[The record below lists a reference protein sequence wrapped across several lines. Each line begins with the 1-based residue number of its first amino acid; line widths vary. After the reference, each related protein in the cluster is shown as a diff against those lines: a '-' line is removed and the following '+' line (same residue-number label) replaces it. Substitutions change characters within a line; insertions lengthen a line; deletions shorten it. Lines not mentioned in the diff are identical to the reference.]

1 MISGKTI
8 ISVIHYEPCL
18 SKPFAE
24 IFTCFNFVFDDQYF
38 HLAPRLAAKVILFR
52 PRSLSTDYSK
62 NDNIVIILSPDKQS
76 AFCKVTLVILW
87 TSFEPFTRSA
97 WTRSVMFKLKLLS
110 ISTIFILA
118 GCVSLA
124 PEYQRPAAPVPQ
136 QFSLS
141 RNSLT
146 PAVNGYQDTGWRN
159 FFVDPQVTRLITEAL
174 NNNRDLRMAAL
185 KVEEARAQFNVTDAD
200 RYPQLNASSG
210 ITYSGGLKGDKPTT
224 QEYDAGLELSYELD
238 FFGKLKNMS
247 DADRQNY
254 FASEEARRAVHI
266 LLVSSVSQSY
276 FSQQLAYEQLRIA
289 RETLKNYQQSYAFVE
304 QQLVTGSTNVLALE
318 QARGQI
324 ESTRAEI
331 AKREGDLAKANNA
344 LQLVLGTYRA
354 LPSEKGMKGGEI
366 APVKLPPNLSSQ
378 ILLQRPDIMEA
389 EYQLKAADANI
400 GAARAAFFPSI
411 TLTSGLSASSTE
423 LSSLFTS
430 GSGMWN
436 FIPKIEIPIF
446 NAGRNKANLKLA
458 EIRQQQSVV
467 NYEQKI
473 QSAFKDV
480 SDTLAL
486 RDSLSQQLESQQ
498 RYLDSLQI
506 TLQRARGLYASGAV
520 SYIEVLDA
528 ERSLFA
534 TQQTILDLTYSRQV
548 NEINLFTALG
558 GGWVE

>member
-1 MISGKTI
+1 M
-8 ISVIHYEPCL
+8 
-18 SKPFAE
+18 
-24 IFTCFNFVFDDQYF
+24 FT
-38 HLAPRLAAKVILFR
+38 
-52 PRSLSTDYSK
+52 
-62 NDNIVIILSPDKQS
+62 
-76 AFCKVTLVILW
+76 
-87 TSFEPFTRSA
+87 
-97 WTRSVMFKLKLLS
+97 LKRLS
-110 ISTIFILA
+110 ISTIFLLA

-141 RNSLT
+141 RNGLM
-146 PAVNGYQDTGWRN
+146 PAAQNYQDSGWRN
-159 FFVDPQVTRLITEAL
+159 FFADPQVTRLIAEAL
-174 NNNRDLRMAAL
+174 SNNRDLRMAAL

-210 ITYSGGLKGDKPTT
+210 ITYSGGLKSDKPTS
-224 QEYDAGLELSYELD
+224 QEYDASLELSYELD
-238 FFGKLKNMS
+238 FFGKLRNMS
-247 DADRQNY
+247 EADRQNF

-276 FSQQLAYEQLRIA
+276 FSQQLAYKQLRIA

-331 AKREGDLAKANNA
+331 AKREGELAQANNA
-344 LQLVLGTYRA
+344 LQRVLGTYRA
-354 LPSEKGMKGGEI
+354 LPAENGASDS
-366 APVKLPPNLSSQ
+366 ALTPVKLPPNLSSD

-411 TLTSGLSASSTE
+411 SLTSGLSTSSTA
-423 LSSLFTS
+423 LSSLFTPA
-430 GSGMWN
+430 SGMWN
-436 FIPKIEIPIF
+436 FIPKIDIPIF
-446 NAGRNKANLKLA
+446 NAGRNNANLKLA

-473 QSAFKDV
+473 QAAFKDV
-480 SDTLAL
+480 ADALAL
-486 RDSLSQQLESQQ
+486 RDSISKQIDAQQ

-534 TQQTILDLTYSRQV
+534 TQQTLLDLTNSRQV
-548 NEINLFTALG
+548 NEINLYTALG

>member
-1 MISGKTI
+1 M
-8 ISVIHYEPCL
+8 
-18 SKPFAE
+18 
-24 IFTCFNFVFDDQYF
+24 FT
-38 HLAPRLAAKVILFR
+38 
-52 PRSLSTDYSK
+52 
-62 NDNIVIILSPDKQS
+62 
-76 AFCKVTLVILW
+76 
-87 TSFEPFTRSA
+87 
-97 WTRSVMFKLKLLS
+97 LKRLS
-110 ISTIFILA
+110 ISTIFLLA

-141 RNSLT
+141 RNGLM
-146 PAVNGYQDTGWRN
+146 PAAQNYQDSGWRN
-159 FFVDPQVTRLITEAL
+159 FFADPQVTRLIAEAL
-174 NNNRDLRMAAL
+174 SNNRDLRMAAL

-210 ITYSGGLKGDKPTT
+210 ITYSGGLKSDKPTS

-238 FFGKLKNMS
+238 FFGKLRNMS
-247 DADRQNY
+247 EADRQNF

-276 FSQQLAYEQLRIA
+276 FSQQLAYKQLRIA

-331 AKREGDLAKANNA
+331 AKREGELAQANNA

-354 LPSEKGMKGGEI
+354 LPAENGASDSAMT
-366 APVKLPPNLSSQ
+366 PVKLPPNLSSD

-411 TLTSGLSASSTE
+411 SLTSGLSTSSTA
-423 LSSLFTS
+423 LSSLFTPA
-430 GSGMWN
+430 SGMWN
-436 FIPKIEIPIF
+436 FIPKIDIPIF
-446 NAGRNKANLKLA
+446 NAGRNNANLKLA

-473 QSAFKDV
+473 QAAFKDV
-480 SDTLAL
+480 ADALAL
-486 RDSLSQQLESQQ
+486 RDSINNQIDAQQ

-534 TQQTILDLTYSRQV
+534 TQQTLLDLTNSRQV
-548 NEINLFTALG
+548 NEINLYTALG

>member
-1 MISGKTI
+1 M
-8 ISVIHYEPCL
+8 
-18 SKPFAE
+18 
-24 IFTCFNFVFDDQYF
+24 FT
-38 HLAPRLAAKVILFR
+38 
-52 PRSLSTDYSK
+52 
-62 NDNIVIILSPDKQS
+62 
-76 AFCKVTLVILW
+76 
-87 TSFEPFTRSA
+87 
-97 WTRSVMFKLKLLS
+97 LKRLS
-110 ISTIFILA
+110 ISTIFLLA

-141 RNSLT
+141 RNGLM
-146 PAVNGYQDTGWRN
+146 PAAQNYQDSGWRN
-159 FFVDPQVTRLITEAL
+159 FFADPQVTRLIAEAL
-174 NNNRDLRMAAL
+174 RNNRDLRMAAL
-185 KVEEARAQFNVTDAD
+185 KVEEARTQFNVTDAD

-210 ITYSGGLKGDKPTT
+210 ITYSGGLNSDKPTS
-224 QEYDAGLELSYELD
+224 QEYEAGLELSYELD
-238 FFGKLKNMS
+238 FFGKLRNMS
-247 DADRQNY
+247 EADRQNF

-276 FSQQLAYEQLRIA
+276 FSQQLAYKQLRIA
-289 RETLKNYQQSYAFVE
+289 RDTLKNYQQSYAFVE

-331 AKREGDLAKANNA
+331 AKREGELAQANNA
-344 LQLVLGTYRA
+344 LQRVLGTYRA
-354 LPSEKGMKGGEI
+354 LPSENG
-366 APVKLPPNLSSQ
+366 ASDSALTPVKLPPNLSSD

-411 TLTSGLSASSTE
+411 SLTSGLSTSSTA
-423 LSSLFTS
+423 LSSLFTPA
-430 GSGMWN
+430 SGMWN
-436 FIPKIEIPIF
+436 FIPKIDMPIF
-446 NAGRNKANLKLA
+446 NAGRNSANLKLA

-473 QSAFKDV
+473 QAAFKDV
-480 SDTLAL
+480 ADALAL
-486 RDSLSQQLESQQ
+486 RDSISRQIDAQQ

-528 ERSLFA
+528 ERSLFT
-534 TQQTILDLTYSRQV
+534 TQQTLLDLTNSRQV
-548 NEINLFTALG
+548 NEINLYAALG

>member
-1 MISGKTI
+1 M
-8 ISVIHYEPCL
+8 
-18 SKPFAE
+18 
-24 IFTCFNFVFDDQYF
+24 FT
-38 HLAPRLAAKVILFR
+38 
-52 PRSLSTDYSK
+52 
-62 NDNIVIILSPDKQS
+62 
-76 AFCKVTLVILW
+76 
-87 TSFEPFTRSA
+87 
-97 WTRSVMFKLKLLS
+97 LKRLS
-110 ISTIFILA
+110 ISTIFLLA

-141 RNSLT
+141 RNGLM
-146 PAVNGYQDTGWRN
+146 PAAQNYQHSGWRN
-159 FFVDPQVTRLITEAL
+159 FFADPQVTRLIAEAL
-174 NNNRDLRMAAL
+174 SNNRDLRMAAL

-210 ITYSGGLKGDKPTT
+210 ITYSGGLKSDKPTS

-238 FFGKLKNMS
+238 FFGKLRNMS
-247 DADRQNY
+247 EADRQNF

-276 FSQQLAYEQLRIA
+276 FSQQLAYKQLRIA

-331 AKREGDLAKANNA
+331 AKREGELAQANNA
-344 LQLVLGTYRA
+344 LQLVLGTYRVLPAENGASDSA
-354 LPSEKGMKGGEI
+354 LT
-366 APVKLPPNLSSQ
+366 PVKLPPNLSSD

-411 TLTSGLSASSTE
+411 SLTSGLSTSSTA
-423 LSSLFTS
+423 LSSLFTPA
-430 GSGMWN
+430 SGMWN
-436 FIPKIEIPIF
+436 FIPKIDIPIF
-446 NAGRNKANLKLA
+446 NAGRNNANLKLA

-473 QSAFKDV
+473 QAAFKDV
-480 SDTLAL
+480 ADALAL
-486 RDSLSQQLESQQ
+486 RDSISRQIDAQQ

-528 ERSLFA
+528 ERSLFT
-534 TQQTILDLTYSRQV
+534 TQQTLLDLTNSRQV
-548 NEINLFTALG
+548 NEINLYTALG

>member
-1 MISGKTI
+1 M
-8 ISVIHYEPCL
+8 
-18 SKPFAE
+18 
-24 IFTCFNFVFDDQYF
+24 FT
-38 HLAPRLAAKVILFR
+38 
-52 PRSLSTDYSK
+52 
-62 NDNIVIILSPDKQS
+62 
-76 AFCKVTLVILW
+76 
-87 TSFEPFTRSA
+87 
-97 WTRSVMFKLKLLS
+97 LKRLS
-110 ISTIFILA
+110 ISTIFLLA

-124 PEYQRPAAPVPQ
+124 PEYPRPAAPVPQ

-141 RNSLT
+141 RNGLM
-146 PAVNGYQDTGWRN
+146 PAAQNYQDSGWRN
-159 FFVDPQVTRLITEAL
+159 FFADPQVTRLIAEAL
-174 NNNRDLRMAAL
+174 SNNRDLRMAAL
-185 KVEEARAQFNVTDAD
+185 KMEEARAQFNVTDAD

-210 ITYSGGLKGDKPTT
+210 ITYSGGLKSDKPTS

-238 FFGKLKNMS
+238 FFGKLRNMS
-247 DADRQNY
+247 EADRQNF

-276 FSQQLAYEQLRIA
+276 FSQQLAYKQLRIA

-331 AKREGDLAKANNA
+331 AKREGELAQANNA

-354 LPSEKGMKGGEI
+354 LPAENGASDS
-366 APVKLPPNLSSQ
+366 ALTPVQLPPNLSSD

-411 TLTSGLSASSTE
+411 SLTSGLSTSSTA
-423 LSSLFTS
+423 LSSLFTPA
-430 GSGMWN
+430 SGMWN
-436 FIPKIEIPIF
+436 FIPKIDIPIF
-446 NAGRNKANLKLA
+446 NAGRNNANLKLA

-473 QSAFKDV
+473 QAAFKDV
-480 SDTLAL
+480 ADALAL
-486 RDSLSQQLESQQ
+486 RDSINKQMDAQQ

-534 TQQTILDLTYSRQV
+534 TQQTLLDLTNSRQV
-548 NEINLFTALG
+548 NEINLYTALG

>member
-1 MISGKTI
+1 M
-8 ISVIHYEPCL
+8 
-18 SKPFAE
+18 
-24 IFTCFNFVFDDQYF
+24 FT
-38 HLAPRLAAKVILFR
+38 
-52 PRSLSTDYSK
+52 
-62 NDNIVIILSPDKQS
+62 
-76 AFCKVTLVILW
+76 
-87 TSFEPFTRSA
+87 
-97 WTRSVMFKLKLLS
+97 LKRLS
-110 ISTIFILA
+110 ISTIFLLA

-141 RNSLT
+141 RNGLM
-146 PAVNGYQDTGWRN
+146 PAAQNYQDSGWRN
-159 FFVDPQVTRLITEAL
+159 FFADPQVTRLIAEAL
-174 NNNRDLRMAAL
+174 SNNRDLRMAAL

-210 ITYSGGLKGDKPTT
+210 ITYSGGLKSDKPTS
-224 QEYDAGLELSYELD
+224 QEYEAGLELSYELD
-238 FFGKLKNMS
+238 FFGKLRNMS
-247 DADRQNY
+247 EADRQNY

-276 FSQQLAYEQLRIA
+276 FSQQLAYKQLRIA

-331 AKREGDLAKANNA
+331 AKREGELAQANNA
-344 LQLVLGTYRA
+344 LQLVLGTYRVLPAENGASDSA
-354 LPSEKGMKGGEI
+354 LT
-366 APVKLPPNLSSQ
+366 PVKLPPNLSSD

-411 TLTSGLSASSTE
+411 SLTSGLSTSSTA
-423 LSSLFTS
+423 LSSLFTPA
-430 GSGMWN
+430 SGMWN
-436 FIPKIEIPIF
+436 FIPKIDMPIF
-446 NAGRNKANLKLA
+446 NAGRNSANLKLA

-473 QSAFKDV
+473 QAAFKDV
-480 SDTLAL
+480 ADALAL
-486 RDSLSQQLESQQ
+486 RDSISRQIDAQQ

-520 SYIEVLDA
+520 SYIEVIDA
-528 ERSLFA
+528 ERSLFT
-534 TQQTILDLTYSRQV
+534 TQQTLLDLTNSRQV
-548 NEINLFTALG
+548 NEINLYAALG

>member
-1 MISGKTI
+1 M
-8 ISVIHYEPCL
+8 
-18 SKPFAE
+18 F
-24 IFTCFNFVFDDQYF
+24 
-38 HLAPRLAAKVILFR
+38 ILKR
-52 PRSLSTDYSK
+52 
-62 NDNIVIILSPDKQS
+62 
-76 AFCKVTLVILW
+76 
-87 TSFEPFTRSA
+87 
-97 WTRSVMFKLKLLS
+97 LS
-110 ISTIFILA
+110 ISTIFLLA

-124 PEYQRPAAPVPQ
+124 PEYPRPVAPVPQ

-141 RNSLT
+141 RNGLM
-146 PAVNGYQDTGWRN
+146 PAAQNYQDSGWRN
-159 FFVDPQVTRLITEAL
+159 FFADPQVTRLIAEAL
-174 NNNRDLRMAAL
+174 SNNRDLRMAAL

-210 ITYSGGLKGDKPTT
+210 ITYSGGLKNNKPTS

-238 FFGKLKNMS
+238 FFGKLRNMS
-247 DADRQNY
+247 EADRQNF

-276 FSQQLAYEQLRIA
+276 FSQQLAYKQLRIA

-331 AKREGDLAKANNA
+331 AKREGELAQANNA
-344 LQLVLGTYRA
+344 LQRVLGTYRVLPAENGASDSA
-354 LPSEKGMKGGEI
+354 L
-366 APVKLPPNLSSQ
+366 APVKLPPNLSSD

-411 TLTSGLSASSTE
+411 SLTSGLSTSSTA
-423 LSSLFTS
+423 LSSLFTPA
-430 GSGMWN
+430 SGMWN
-436 FIPKIEIPIF
+436 FIPKIDIPIF
-446 NAGRNKANLKLA
+446 NAGRNNANLKLA

-473 QSAFKDV
+473 QAAFKDV
-480 SDTLAL
+480 ADALAL
-486 RDSLSQQLESQQ
+486 RDSINKQMDAQQ

-506 TLQRARGLYASGAV
+506 TLQRARRLYASGAV

-528 ERSLFA
+528 ERSLFT
-534 TQQTILDLTYSRQV
+534 TQQTLLDLINSRQV
-548 NEINLFTALG
+548 NEINLYTALG

>member
-1 MISGKTI
+1 M
-8 ISVIHYEPCL
+8 
-18 SKPFAE
+18 
-24 IFTCFNFVFDDQYF
+24 FT
-38 HLAPRLAAKVILFR
+38 
-52 PRSLSTDYSK
+52 
-62 NDNIVIILSPDKQS
+62 
-76 AFCKVTLVILW
+76 
-87 TSFEPFTRSA
+87 
-97 WTRSVMFKLKLLS
+97 LKRLS
-110 ISTIFILA
+110 ISTIFLLA

-141 RNSLT
+141 RNGLM
-146 PAVNGYQDTGWRN
+146 PAAQNYQDSGWRN
-159 FFVDPQVTRLITEAL
+159 FFADPQVTRLIAEAL
-174 NNNRDLRMAAL
+174 SNNRDLRMAAL

-210 ITYSGGLKGDKPTT
+210 ITYSGGLKSDKPTS

-238 FFGKLKNMS
+238 FFGKLRNMS
-247 DADRQNY
+247 EADRQNF

-276 FSQQLAYEQLRIA
+276 FSQQLAYKQLRIA

-331 AKREGDLAKANNA
+331 AKREGELAQANNA

-354 LPSEKGMKGGEI
+354 LPAENGASDS
-366 APVKLPPNLSSQ
+366 ALTPVKLPPNLSSD

-411 TLTSGLSASSTE
+411 SLTSGLSTSSTA
-423 LSSLFTS
+423 LSSLFTPA
-430 GSGMWN
+430 SGMWN
-436 FIPKIEIPIF
+436 FIPKIDIPIF
-446 NAGRNKANLKLA
+446 NAGRNNANLKLA

-473 QSAFKDV
+473 QAAFKDV
-480 SDTLAL
+480 ADALAL
-486 RDSLSQQLESQQ
+486 RDSINNQIDAQQ

-506 TLQRARGLYASGAV
+506 TLQRARGLYASGTV

-534 TQQTILDLTYSRQV
+534 TQQTLLDLINSRQV
-548 NEINLFTALG
+548 NEINLYTALG

>member
-1 MISGKTI
+1 M
-8 ISVIHYEPCL
+8 
-18 SKPFAE
+18 
-24 IFTCFNFVFDDQYF
+24 
-38 HLAPRLAAKVILFR
+38 
-52 PRSLSTDYSK
+52 
-62 NDNIVIILSPDKQS
+62 
-76 AFCKVTLVILW
+76 
-87 TSFEPFTRSA
+87 
-97 WTRSVMFKLKLLS
+97 
-110 ISTIFILA
+110 
-118 GCVSLA
+118 
-124 PEYQRPAAPVPQ
+124 
-136 QFSLS
+136 
-141 RNSLT
+141 
-146 PAVNGYQDTGWRN
+146 
-159 FFVDPQVTRLITEAL
+159 
-174 NNNRDLRMAAL
+174 
-185 KVEEARAQFNVTDAD
+185 EEARAQFNVTDAD

-210 ITYSGGLKGDKPTT
+210 ITYSGGLKSDKPTS

-238 FFGKLKNMS
+238 FFGKLRNMS
-247 DADRQNY
+247 EADRQNF

-276 FSQQLAYEQLRIA
+276 FSQQLAYKQLRIA

-331 AKREGDLAKANNA
+331 AKREGELAQANNA
-344 LQLVLGTYRA
+344 LQLVLGTYRVLPAENGASDSA
-354 LPSEKGMKGGEI
+354 LT
-366 APVKLPPNLSSQ
+366 PVKLPPNLSSD

-411 TLTSGLSASSTE
+411 SLTSGLSTSSTA
-423 LSSLFTS
+423 LSSLFTPA
-430 GSGMWN
+430 SGMWN
-436 FIPKIEIPIF
+436 FIPKIDIPIF
-446 NAGRNKANLKLA
+446 NAGRNNANLKLA

-473 QSAFKDV
+473 QAAFKDV
-480 SDTLAL
+480 ADALAL
-486 RDSLSQQLESQQ
+486 RDSINNQIDAQQ

-534 TQQTILDLTYSRQV
+534 TQQTLLDLINSRQV
-548 NEINLFTALG
+548 NEINLYTALG

>member
-1 MISGKTI
+1 M
-8 ISVIHYEPCL
+8 
-18 SKPFAE
+18 
-24 IFTCFNFVFDDQYF
+24 FT
-38 HLAPRLAAKVILFR
+38 
-52 PRSLSTDYSK
+52 
-62 NDNIVIILSPDKQS
+62 
-76 AFCKVTLVILW
+76 
-87 TSFEPFTRSA
+87 
-97 WTRSVMFKLKLLS
+97 LKRLS
-110 ISTIFILA
+110 ISTIFLLA

-141 RNSLT
+141 RNGLM
-146 PAVNGYQDTGWRN
+146 PAAQNYQDSGWRN
-159 FFVDPQVTRLITEAL
+159 FFADPQVTRLIAEAL
-174 NNNRDLRMAAL
+174 SNNRDLRMAAL

-210 ITYSGGLKGDKPTT
+210 ITYSGGLKSDKPTS

-238 FFGKLKNMS
+238 FFGKLRNMS
-247 DADRQNY
+247 EADRQNF

-276 FSQQLAYEQLRIA
+276 FSQQLAYKQLRIA

-331 AKREGDLAKANNA
+331 AKREGELAQANNA

-354 LPSEKGMKGGEI
+354 LPSENG
-366 APVKLPPNLSSQ
+366 ASDSALTPVKLPPNLSSD

-411 TLTSGLSASSTE
+411 SLTSGLSTSSTA
-423 LSSLFTS
+423 LSSLFTPA
-430 GSGMWN
+430 SGMWN
-436 FIPKIEIPIF
+436 FIPKIDIPIF
-446 NAGRNKANLKLA
+446 NAGRNNANLKLA
-458 EIRQQQSVV
+458 EIRQQQSIV

-473 QSAFKDV
+473 QAAFKDV
-480 SDTLAL
+480 ADALAL
-486 RDSLSQQLESQQ
+486 RDSINNQIDAQQ

-534 TQQTILDLTYSRQV
+534 TQQTLLDLTNSRQV
-548 NEINLFTALG
+548 NEINLYTALG